1 MYSEEKTLKKL
12 FKKDINKIAI
22 TLILYDILLMSVYT
36 LYVIVEAA
44 FQMIKNPKFDV
55 EAFTDS
61 ISRNGKDGVA
71 YLVGIGLGLFLIYAL
86 RKKELF
92 TYDLKVSRRKM
103 HLKEFVIFLSCF
115 MAPQILFLLLGNG
128 LESVFNHFGYTIMN
142 DMKNASAGS
151 NGILMF
157 LYASFFGPISEEII
171 FRGAIL
177 RKLEKHGRVFAIIVS
192 AALFGLF
199 HGNLVQGIFAA
210 SVGLVLGYVAM
221 EYSIKWSMVLH
232 IINNF
237 IFGDLFLFLTKGM
250 NETVTNVIFYAML
263 VVFTLIAIF
272 FIFKYRK
279 QIAHYL
285 NVYATRNKKKYK
297 YIFTS
302 VWMII
307 FILICLFMAME
318 GIEKLT

>member
-12 FKKDINKIAI
+12 FKKEMNKIAI
-22 TLILYDILLMSVYT
+22 TLILYDILMMLVYL
-36 LYVIVEAA
+36 LYVVVEAV

-55 EAFTDS
+55 EAFS
-61 ISRNGKDGVA
+61 YSLSKNGKDGVA
-71 YLVGIGLGLFLIYAL
+71 YLAGIGLGFLLIYAL

-103 HLKEFVIFLSCF
+103 HWKAFIIYLSCF
-115 MAPQILFLLLGNG
+115 MAPQILFILLGNA
-128 LESVFNHFGYTIMN
+128 LEMVFNHFGYSIMN

-151 NGILMF
+151 NSILMF
-157 LYASFFGPISEEII
+157 FYASFLGPISEEII

-199 HGNLVQGIFAA
+199 HGNLVQGIFAFF
-210 SVGLVLGYVAM
+210 VGLVLGYVAM
-221 EYSIKWSMVLH
+221 EYSIRWSMLLH

-237 IFGDLFLFLTKGM
+237 VFGDFFLFLTKGM
-250 NETVTNVIFYAML
+250 NETITSVIFYVILIGFTLSA
-263 VVFTLIAIF
+263 VVFL
-272 FIFKYRK
+272 FKYQK
-279 QIAHYL
+279 QISHYL
-285 NVYATRNKKKYK
+285 YVYATRNKKKYQ

-302 VWMII
+302 IWMLI
-307 FILICLFMAME
+307 FIMISCFMAFQ
-318 GIEKLT
+318 GIERLS